1 MKIAVNSFVK
11 RQTPESRF
19 SHFDGTWEE
28 LVSLTKSYFKH
39 QIPGYRDGVI
49 LVSVPP
55 KGFYSSVLEMNDSM
69 DASVIFESRM
79 EGEDPVISIVA
90 DGVEKTPA
98 KRVEIVLYRHDVLA
112 EDGDANT
119 DAEWEIVSINV
130 SPTDQEIPMSPTTRA
145 RNILHLNGGTDAK
158 IEELSK
164 DELVNLVK
172 TMAEEVV
179 FWSTHVQI
187 RNNQ

>member
-1 MKIAVNSFVK
+1 MKIAANSFVK

-19 SHFDGTWEE
+19 GHYDGTWEE
-28 LVSLTKSYFKH
+28 LAALTEKYFEH
-39 QIPGYRDGVI
+39 QRPGYRDGVI

-55 KGFYSSVLEMNDSM
+55 SGFYSSVLEMNDSM
-69 DASVIFESRM
+69 DAAVIFESRM

-90 DGVEKTPA
+90 DGVDKSLA

-112 EDGDANT
+112 EDGDADT

-130 SPTDQEIPMSPTTRA
+130 SPTDEEIPMNPMTRA

-158 IEELSK
+158 IEELNK
-164 DELVNLVK
+164 DELIDLVK
-172 TMAEEVV
+172 TMAEEIV

-187 RNNQ
+187 RNK